1 MQINPKYAGQLLVW
15 LYLALMTTACGF
27 HLRGAVE
34 LPAILQDTYIKAKD
48 PYSGV
53 ARELRTVLQSA
64 GARVVESPSA
74 ATAVIH
80 IINRR
85 SERRILAVGTSGRA
99 SEYELFEEV
108 TFALNE
114 PGGKGLLE
122 RQTIRTTRDIVFD
135 PNEAL
140 GKVSEAEE
148 TRIQMRRDLARQM
161 ITRINAG
168 MRSK

>member
-1 MQINPKYAGQLLVW
+1 MYTRSNNAGRLIMW
-15 LYLALMTTACGF
+15 LCLLALITGCGF
-27 HLRGAVE
+27 RLRGAVE
-34 LPAILQDTYIKAKD
+34 LPPILKETYIKARD

-64 GARVVESPSA
+64 GARLVESPSA

-80 IINRR
+80 ITSRR
-85 SERRILAVGTSGRA
+85 SERRTLAVGTSGRA
-99 SEYELFEEV
+99 SEFELFEEV
-108 TFALNE
+108 TFALND
-114 PGGKGLLE
+114 PGGEVLL
-122 RQTIRTTRDIVFD
+122 QPQSINTTRAIVFD

-161 ITRINAG
+161 ITRINVG
-168 MRSK
+168 MRNR

>member
-1 MQINPKYAGQLLVW
+1 MGSSDLGRLLLW
-15 LYLALMTTACGF
+15 LCLAVLVTGCGF

-34 LPAILQDTYIKAKD
+34 LPPVLQDTFIKAED

-64 GARVVESPSA
+64 GARLVESPSA
-74 ATAVIH
+74 ATGVIH
-80 IINRR
+80 VISRR

-99 SEYELFEEV
+99 NEYELFEQV
-108 TFALNE
+108 TFALND
-114 PGGKGLLE
+114 PAGKVLL
-122 RQTIRTTRDIVFD
+122 QSQSISATRAIVFD

-148 TRIQMRRDLARQM
+148 TRIRMRRDLARQ
-161 ITRINAG
+161 IVTRVNVG
-168 MRSK
+168 MRNK